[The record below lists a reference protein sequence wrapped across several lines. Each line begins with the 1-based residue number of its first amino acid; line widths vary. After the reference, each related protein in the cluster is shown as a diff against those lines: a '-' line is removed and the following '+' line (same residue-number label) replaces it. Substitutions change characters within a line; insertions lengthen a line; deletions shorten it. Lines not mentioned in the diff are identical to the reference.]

1 MTAVA
6 PSAGKPFTLTGAYVE
21 LCGTDFTCLTSHLA
35 IKPDVTKETAKSICG
50 SVDYVGQVK
59 WLFGL
64 TLYQSF
70 EDATATYQVLD
81 AAVKAGVAVPFVVRP
96 YPGPAGPGNPEFTGE
111 VNPEPFDIFDSD
123 AGALVETT
131 IEWTCLEE
139 PAVDNV
145 GSVGLEAQ
153 SSTEAPKEKAPKATA
168 SS

>member
-1 MTAVA
+1 MTAVP

-21 LCGTDFTCLTSHLA
+21 LNEVDFTCLTNHLA

-70 EDATATYQVLD
+70 EDATATYQVLQ
-81 AAVKAGVAVPFVVRP
+81 AAVDGGVAVPFKVRP
-96 YPGPAGPGNPEFTGE
+96 YPGPAGPGNPEFSGM

-123 AGALVETT
+123 AGALVTT
-131 IEWTCLEE
+131 DIEWTMLEE
-139 PAVDNV
+139 PTVDDTGTTGLAAQAAQPKQKDAV
-145 GSVGLEAQ
+145 
-153 SSTEAPKEKAPKATA
+153 SS
-168 SS
+168 